1 VRLQLSTPSVSVV
14 IPLYNKE
21 RHIARAIQSVLSQN
35 GSDFELLVVNDGSTD
50 GSAEVLKS
58 FTDPRIR
65 LVHREHVNSGG
76 GHAARNL
83 GIAESRADLIAFL
96 DADDEWMPEHL
107 GTLERLAEEYPACG
121 IYASAYVMLEPGGK
135 LNAPVFVGIP
145 AYPWEGVIPNYFR
158 SAASYPVWTSAV
170 AVPRRVLDSVGL
182 FPVGV
187 PRGGDVDMWSRI
199 AIRYPICY
207 STRVGAVYHKEADN
221 RVCVLNQVLKE
232 HRFIRDI
239 QDAVR
244 TGVIPSEQ
252 RRDALEFVAYCQ
264 IGVADTNVM
273 TGNPRYARLLLRS
286 CRNSRKHAFAWWRL
300 MLLAML
306 PPGWPARLQAVK
318 RAVWNLAGHRT

>member
-1 VRLQLSTPSVSVV
+1 LNTPSVSVV

-21 RHIARAIQSVLSQN
+21 RHIARAIRSVLRQTWS
-35 GSDFELLVVNDGSTD
+35 GFEVIVVDDGSTD
-50 GSAEVLKS
+50 ASPSVVEAIQ
-58 FTDPRIR
+58 DPRIHLIR
-65 LVHREHVNSGG
+65 QANAGVS
-76 GHAARNL
+76 AARNR
-83 GIAESRADLIAFL
+83 GIAESRAGLIAFL
-96 DADDEWMPEHL
+96 DADDEWLPGHL
-107 GTLERLAEEYPACG
+107 ETIERLSQKYPDCGVYATAYEVVDARHCRRACEFKGTPGSRPEG
-121 IYASAYVMLEPGGK
+121 ILSS
-135 LNAPVFVGIP
+135 
-145 AYPWEGVIPNYFR
+145 YFHV
-158 SAASYPVWTSAV
+158 AASYPVWTSAA

-187 PRGGDVDMWSRI
+187 PRGEDVDMWSRI

-286 CRNSRKHAFAWWRL
+286 CRNSRKYAFAWWRL